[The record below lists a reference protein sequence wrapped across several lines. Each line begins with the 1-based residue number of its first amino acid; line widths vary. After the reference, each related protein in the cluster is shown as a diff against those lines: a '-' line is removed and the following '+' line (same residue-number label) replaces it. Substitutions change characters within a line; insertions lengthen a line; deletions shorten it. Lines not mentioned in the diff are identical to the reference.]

1 MTEQE
6 FREKLKQSVGRTELS
21 SDRQAKVLA
30 GMHGKPATV
39 RSWGKMKI
47 ALAVGLVLLL
57 MTGGA
62 VAGSRY
68 LVDWHGEPLQARQTE
83 SDERMMQLQD
93 WRTKGK
99 WASIVK
105 WNEERE
111 AYAGISALGLDV
123 YASSLEQL
131 RTWVAAEGT
140 LPWPENIPV
149 GYEMVSGSVQYVC
162 GPEGE
167 VKLRS
172 QETTED
178 GYTISYFDMPQKQR
192 LASAYTLYLRNEGR
206 LEVQIHAALV
216 KQGDVYGLPMEDGN
230 TFTELKVEGMQQ
242 AVAIE
247 SAGQTRVTLRRAVQP
262 ALAYRTVTGYP
273 DGTIKEHLSEDD
285 CLEII
290 IIGQGTPDAL
300 LAIFGLT
307 AQ

>member
-6 FREKLKQSVGRTELS
+6 FRDKLKQSVGHAELS

-30 GMHGKPATV
+30 GMHGKPGTART
-39 RSWGKMKI
+39 WGKIRI
-47 ALAVGLVLLL
+47 ALVVGLALLL
-57 MTGGA
+57 MSGGA

-68 LVDWHGEPLQARQTE
+68 LVDWHGEPLQIRQAE
-83 SDERMMQLQD
+83 SDERMMQLWE

-111 AYAGISALGLDV
+111 TYTGILAAGMDA

-131 RTWVAAEGT
+131 RTWVTADGT
-140 LPWPENIPV
+140 LPWAESIPV
-149 GYEMVSGSVQYVC
+149 GYELVSGTVQYAC

-178 GYTISYFDMPQKQR
+178 GYTISYFDMPKEHR
-192 LASAYTLYLRNEGR
+192 FVAGYTLYLRNTEHA
-206 LEVQIHAALV
+206 EVQIRVTLV
-216 KQGDVYGLPMEDGN
+216 KMEELPGLLMEDGGS
-230 TFTELKVEGMQQ
+230 FTALKVEDMQQ
-242 AVAIE
+242 AAAIE
-247 SAGQTRVTLRRAVQP
+247 FNGMTRVTLRQAVQP
-262 ALAYRTVTGYP
+262 ALAYKVVAGYP
-273 DGTIKEHLSEDD
+273 EIKESLSECDGI
-285 CLEII
+285 EIG
-290 IIGQGTPDAL
+290 IIGDDTPQAL

>member
-6 FREKLKQSVGRTELS
+6 FCDRLKQSVGHAELS

-30 GMHGKPATV
+30 GMHGKPGTA
-39 RSWGKMKI
+39 RNWGKMKI

-68 LVDWHGEPLQARQTE
+68 LVDWRGEPLQNVQVE
-83 SDERMMQLQD
+83 SDERMMQLRD

-111 AYAGISALGLDV
+111 TYTGILASGMDA

-131 RTWVAAEGT
+131 RTWVTADGT
-140 LPWPENIPV
+140 LPWAEGIPV
-149 GYEMVSGSVQYVC
+149 GYEMVSGSVQYAC
-162 GPEGE
+162 GPEGA

-178 GYTISYFDMPQKQR
+178 GYTISCFDMPKEHR
-192 LASAYTLYLRNEGR
+192 FVAGYILYLRNAER
-206 LEVQIHAALV
+206 AEVQIRVTLV
-216 KQGDVYGLPMEDGN
+216 KMEELPGLLMEDGGS
-230 TFTELKVEGMQQ
+230 FTALKVEGMQQ
-242 AVAIE
+242 AAAIE
-247 SAGQTRVTLRRAVQP
+247 SAGQTRVTLRQTMQP
-262 ALAYRTVTGYP
+262 ALAYKVVAGYP
-273 DGTIKEHLSEDD
+273 EIEETLSEYDGIEIGIIGDGTPQK
-285 CLEII
+285 
-290 IIGQGTPDAL
+290 L
-300 LAIFGLT
+300 LAIFGLAT
-307 AQ
+307 Q